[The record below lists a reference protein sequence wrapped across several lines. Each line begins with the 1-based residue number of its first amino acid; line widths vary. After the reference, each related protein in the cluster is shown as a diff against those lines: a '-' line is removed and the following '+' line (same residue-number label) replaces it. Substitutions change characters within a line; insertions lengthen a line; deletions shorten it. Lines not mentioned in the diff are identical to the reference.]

1 MSRLRHKRIL
11 LGVTA
16 GIAAYK
22 VPHLVRLFVKAGA
35 EVRVVMTPDAAQFV
49 TPQTL
54 SVLSKNPVLSTFFS
68 QERQWNNHVE
78 LGEWADVMVVAP
90 LTANT
95 LAKMSGGMCDNLLL
109 ATWLSARCKTLV
121 APAMDLEM
129 YQHPTVKANLEKI
142 KDWGV
147 VVLPAGVGELASGLN
162 GEGRMAEPE
171 AIFASVEQYFADNQ
185 PFFGTRVLVN
195 AGPTFEAI
203 DPVRFIGNRSTG
215 KMGIA
220 IANAFSAA
228 GAEVTLVLG
237 PTHLRPV
244 SEVNIIPVETAEEM
258 NLKMLSAYPAAN
270 IVVCSAAV
278 ADYRP
283 VTIEAHKI
291 KKKAQ
296 DIAIQLTPN
305 ADILKT
311 LGQLKTTQYLVGFAL
326 ETEQL
331 LENAQHKL
339 TSKNA
344 DLIIANEAGEKGTG
358 FGFDT
363 NQVYFVAPGN
373 KITKFE
379 LKDKNEVAKD
389 LLQYILEIRARKK

>member
-1 MSRLRHKRIL
+1 MSRLKNKRIL

-22 VPHLVRLFVKAGA
+22 IPFLVRLLVKAGA
-35 EVRVVMTPDAAQFV
+35 EVRVVMTPEASMFV
-49 TPQTL
+49 TAETL
-54 SVLSKNPVLSTFFS
+54 SVLSKNPVVSSFFNAD
-68 QERQWNNHVE
+68 RQWNNHVE
-78 LGEWADVMVVAP
+78 LGEWADLMVIAP
-90 LTANT
+90 LTANS
-95 LAKMSGGMCDNLLL
+95 LAKMKTGLCDNLLM
-109 ATWLSARCKTLV
+109 ATWLSVRCRTMV

-129 YQHPTVKANLEKI
+129 YQHPTVKENLEKLEEM
-142 KDWGV
+142 GV
-147 VVLPAGVGELASGLN
+147 IVLPAGVGELASGLS

-171 AIFASVEQYFADNQ
+171 QIVSAIEAYFFEQLPFYGTSV
-185 PFFGTRVLVN
+185 LIN

-220 IANAFSAA
+220 IANAFCLA

-237 PTHLRPV
+237 PTYLRPLSSV
-244 SEVNIIPVETAEEM
+244 KVISVETAEEM
-258 NLKMLSAYPAAN
+258 KEQMLSAFPKSS

-283 VTIEAHKI
+283 SSVQPHKI
-291 KKKAQ
+291 KKKDQ
-296 DIAIQLTPN
+296 DLAIQLTPN
-305 ADILKT
+305 TDILRT

-326 ETEQL
+326 ETEHL

-339 TSKNA
+339 RSKNA
-344 DLIIANEAGEKGTG
+344 DLIVANEAGENGTG

-379 LKDKNEVAKD
+379 LKDKVEVAED
-389 LLQYILEIRARKK
+389 LLQYILEIRAQRK